1 MPQESPHETNDTT
14 NSSALGT
21 KSLFYQE
28 VIFVSEKHSL
38 QFLLIYQLEKFP
50 FSCLFLF
57 SGFVKLESAN
67 LEWYKCNSHG

>member
-1 MPQESPHETNDTT
+1 MPQESPHETNNTT

-21 KSLFYQE
+21 KSLFYHE

-38 QFLLIYQLEKFP
+38 QVLYIYELEKFP

-57 SGFVKLESAN
+57 SGFVKLESAY
-67 LEWYKCNSHG
+67 LE